1 MAPNYNR
8 QNDRLKGIQSRKAK
22 IDMIVSGL
30 EFNDN
35 CIVTGG
41 MDVTFSNGALVANR
55 KLILENLIERLVR
68 ESKRPVVVFYKSP
81 YLINQFSNWYKTQ
94 NIRRKCSV
102 ISSSLIA
109 HSLDGDNRR
118 LEPFGG
124 MSAEEIIYTVKAM
137 SAFMNIPFDQY
148 SETFFE
154 YLISVVLSV
163 ARETGCSLNFENIMV
178 LISKSD
184 EELSVLAKSLGLI
197 TESKY
202 FSKAVNGSEAVK
214 RVLKEM
220 NNYFRAYYSG
230 SRFDKI
236 NICSEVRNNNVL
248 FIEIDDQYQTE
259 MVEYFYNELKCC
271 SKKCPYI
278 VLDDILIKN
287 NPNFEDYLLQSTGL
301 RFCIGAMDVSVV
313 LSKDSLNDFLSQ
325 TQTKFL
331 LHYDNATSAEIIT
344 ASIGYYYHMKV
355 SEEESSNTE
364 TFKILTGSISKG
376 ISVTDE
382 KRLIIEGT
390 DLTNLS
396 ASQMFL
402 VDSNSGKIFVDGLL

>member
-1 MAPNYNR
+1 MAVNYDR
-8 QNDRLKGIQSRKAK
+8 QNEQLKGIQYQKARV
-22 IDMIVSGL
+22 DRIVSGL
-30 EFNDN
+30 DFNDN

-41 MDVTFSNGALVANR
+41 IDVTFRNGAKVANR
-55 KLILENLIERLVR
+55 KLILENIIERLVR
-68 ESKRPVVVFYKSP
+68 ENNRAVVVFYKSP
-81 YLINQFSNWYKTQ
+81 YLINQFSEWYRTQ

-102 ISSSLIA
+102 ISSSVIV
-109 HSLDGDNRR
+109 HSTNGDNRC
-118 LEPFGG
+118 LAPFRG
-124 MSAEEIIYTVKAM
+124 MSTEEIIYTVKTM

-154 YLISVVLSV
+154 YLLSLIH
-163 ARETGCSLNFENIMV
+163 ETKYPLDFENIMV

-184 EELSVLAKSLGLI
+184 EELSLLAKSLGLV
-197 TESKY
+197 TESK
-202 FSKAVNGSEAVK
+202 FFARAQNGSETVK

-220 NNYFRAYYSG
+220 NNYFQSYYQSECPE
-230 SRFDKI
+230 KI

-248 FIEIDDQYQTE
+248 FIEIADQYQTE
-259 MVEYFYNELKCC
+259 MLEYFCNELKCC

-301 RFCIGAMDVSVV
+301 RFCIGAMDISVV
-313 LSKDSLNDFLSQ
+313 LSKDGLDDFLSQ

-331 LHYDNATSAEIIT
+331 LHYDNAVAAEKIT

-355 SEEESSNTE
+355 SEEESANRDA
-364 TFKILTGSISKG
+364 FKILNNSVSKG
-376 ISVTDE
+376 FSVTDE

-396 ASQMFL
+396 EAQLFL
-402 VDSNSGKIFVDGLL
+402 IDSNSGRIFVDGLL

>member
-1 MAPNYNR
+1 MAVNYDR
-8 QNDRLKGIQSRKAK
+8 QNEQLKGIQYQKARV
-22 IDMIVSGL
+22 DRIVSGL
-30 EFNDN
+30 DFNDN

-41 MDVTFSNGALVANR
+41 IDVTFRNGAKVANR
-55 KLILENLIERLVR
+55 KLILENIIERLVR
-68 ESKRPVVVFYKSP
+68 ENNRAVVVFYKSP
-81 YLINQFSNWYKTQ
+81 YHINQFSEWYRTQ

-102 ISSSLIA
+102 ISSSVIV
-109 HSLDGDNRR
+109 HSTNGDNRC
-118 LEPFGG
+118 LAPFRG
-124 MSAEEIIYTVKAM
+124 MSTEEIIYTVKTM

-154 YLISVVLSV
+154 YLLSLIH
-163 ARETGCSLNFENIMV
+163 ETKYPLDFENIMV

-184 EELSVLAKSLGLI
+184 EELSLLAKSLGLV
-197 TESKY
+197 TESK
-202 FSKAVNGSEAVK
+202 FFARAQNGSETVK

-220 NNYFRAYYSG
+220 NNYFQSYYQSECPE
-230 SRFDKI
+230 KI

-248 FIEIDDQYQTE
+248 FIEIADQYQTE
-259 MVEYFYNELKCC
+259 MLEYFCNELKCC

-301 RFCIGAMDVSVV
+301 RFCIGAMDISVV
-313 LSKDSLNDFLSQ
+313 LSKDGLDDFLSQ

-331 LHYDNATSAEIIT
+331 LHYDNAVAAEKIT

-355 SEEESSNTE
+355 SEEESANRDA
-364 TFKILTGSISKG
+364 FKILNNSVSKG
-376 ISVTDE
+376 FSVTDE

-396 ASQMFL
+396 EAQLFL
-402 VDSNSGKIFVDGLL
+402 IDSNSGRIFVDGLL